1 MDNNQPKFILS
12 KLSRSRLEGVHAD
25 LVKVVERAIEL
36 TEVDFRVNEGLRTQS
51 RQKQLVAQGAS
62 QTSNS
67 RHLTGHAVDL
77 HALVKGKTSWDWNYY
92 YKIGEAMRQAADEL
106 KIKIE
111 WGGCWGT
118 VMSQYAPLA
127 KDSKLGSVSE
137 QASRGYVAA
146 RKKSGKSAFIDGPH
160 FQIPWGAK

>member
-1 MDNNQPKFILS
+1 MDNNRPKFVLS
-12 KLSRSRLEGVHAD
+12 KLSLSCLEGVDAD
-25 LVKVVERAIEL
+25 LVKVVKRAIEL
-36 TEVDFRVNEGLRTQS
+36 TEVDFRVNEGLRSKS
-51 RQKQLVAQGAS
+51 RQAQLVASGAS

-77 HALVKGKTSWDWNYY
+77 LALVNGIPSWDWVHY
-92 YKIGEAMRQAADEL
+92 YKIAEAMRQAAAEL

-146 RKKSGKSAFIDGPH
+146 RKKDGRSAFIDGPH

>member
-1 MDNNQPKFILS
+1 MSDNRPKFVLS
-12 KLSRSRLEGVHAD
+12 KLSLSRLDGVHAD
-25 LVKVVERAIEL
+25 LVKVVKHAIEL
-36 TEVDFRVNEGLRTQS
+36 TEVDFRVNEGLRSKS
-51 RQKQLVAQGAS
+51 RQAQLVASGAS

-77 HALVKGKTSWDWNYY
+77 LALVKGVPSWDWNHY
-92 YKIGEAMRQAADEL
+92 YKIAEAMRQAADEL

-137 QASRGYVAA
+137 QANVGYVAA

-160 FQIPWGAK
+160 FQIPWGTK

>member
-1 MDNNQPKFILS
+1 MSDNRPKFILS
-12 KLSRSRLEGVHAD
+12 KLSLSRLDGVHTD
-25 LVKVVERAIEL
+25 LVKVVKRAIEL
-36 TEVDFRVNEGLRTQS
+36 TEVDFRVNEGLRSKS
-51 RQKQLVAQGAS
+51 RQNQLVAQGAS

-77 HALVKGKTSWDWNYY
+77 LALVKGVPSWDWNHY
-92 YKIGEAMRQAADEL
+92 YKIAEAMRQAADEL

-137 QASRGYVAA
+137 QASRGYVTA
-146 RKKSGKSAFIDGPH
+146 RKKDGRSAFIDGPH